1 MPIMALDTSGVYTAG
16 DDYRVIKVLSLPFGE
31 YTLECVG
38 NCMNQLEVMSS
49 VAAQD
54 LVNMLTEWETADA
67 AQTTEDLSQTDGK
80 KVLVKADVL
89 EWEVTGNGITGPQNQ
104 KVKIQ
109 NDIMELMAF
118 CSCLGGLLGNSAYG
132 SASLIRS

>member
-1 MPIMALDTSGVYTAG
+1 MALDTSGVYTAG
-16 DDYRVIKVLSLPFGE
+16 DDYKVIKILSVPFGD
-31 YTLECVG
+31 YTLDCVS
-38 NCMNQLEVMSS
+38 NCMNQLEDMS
-49 VAAQD
+49 VPAAQD
-54 LVNMLTEWETADA
+54 LVDMISEWETADA

-89 EWEVTGNGITGPQNQ
+89 EWEVTGNGVSGPQNQ
-104 KVKIQ
+104 KLKIQ

-118 CSCLGGLLGNSAYG
+118 CSCLGGLMGNNAYG